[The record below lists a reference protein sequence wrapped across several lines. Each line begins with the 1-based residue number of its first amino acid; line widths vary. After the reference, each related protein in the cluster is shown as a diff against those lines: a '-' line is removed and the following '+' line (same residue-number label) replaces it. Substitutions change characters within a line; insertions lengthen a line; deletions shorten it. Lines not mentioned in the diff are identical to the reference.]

1 MRSVCT
7 PTGTIRD
14 WPLLR
19 GCPSRDS
26 STPSGASTTTC
37 PVQPAGTS
45 NWHAS
50 ASAEAV
56 ASSGLDDTRS
66 RCAWASCLR
75 VATCTTFM
83 RSAPPWKAATITWS
97 TFAAAPAMIQH
108 AFFVQGRGA
117 SRTMASLTDGDSL
130 STARK
135 PSTTCEDTP
144 SGRAPSTS
152 TPSRT
157 LPRAG
162 GESGSI
168 GGSCGC
174 EGSLGTSGSSCGWV
188 GASAGS
194 ASASTSA
201 HKDRGFMCRTP
212 RRTAHATAS
221 PVRPAMWP
229 FSADEATWR
238 PRMRALRPDY
248 LFSGGR
254 VLSGASL
261 VVQDG
266 VVQGVGDAPAGAELV
281 PMRGRAL
288 LPGMVVAHS
297 HAFQRAIRG
306 RTEHR
311 SPPTDDGSTAR
322 AKDDFWSWREAMYAA
337 AERLT
342 PQDLH
347 AVSKFCF
354 LEMARAGITAVGEFH
369 YLHRDAS
376 GKPYADP
383 NELDLAV
390 ARAAREVGLRIVL
403 LRVAYARSGFRVPE
417 NPRQKRFIEGS
428 AEEYLRNLDALSRHV
443 AVGAAPHSV
452 RACPAEWIRD
462 ISQEAFRR
470 GWPLHLHV
478 AEQRGEVEQCQAEH
492 GTTPGLLLGTL
503 RD

>member
-1 MRSVCT
+1 
-7 PTGTIRD
+7 
-14 WPLLR
+14 
-19 GCPSRDS
+19 
-26 STPSGASTTTC
+26 
-37 PVQPAGTS
+37 
-45 NWHAS
+45 
-50 ASAEAV
+50 
-56 ASSGLDDTRS
+56 
-66 RCAWASCLR
+66 
-75 VATCTTFM
+75 
-83 RSAPPWKAATITWS
+83 
-97 TFAAAPAMIQH
+97 
-108 AFFVQGRGA
+108 
-117 SRTMASLTDGDSL
+117 
-130 STARK
+130 
-135 PSTTCEDTP
+135 
-144 SGRAPSTS
+144 
-152 TPSRT
+152 
-157 LPRAG
+157 
-162 GESGSI
+162 
-168 GGSCGC
+168 
-174 EGSLGTSGSSCGWV
+174 
-188 GASAGS
+188 
-194 ASASTSA
+194 
-201 HKDRGFMCRTP
+201 
-212 RRTAHATAS
+212 
-221 PVRPAMWP
+221 
-229 FSADEATWR
+229 
-238 PRMRALRPDY
+238 MRALRPDY

-266 VVQGVGDAPAGAELV
+266 VVQGVGDAPAGAEVV

-478 AEQRGEVEQCQAEH
+478 AEQRGEVEQCQTEH
-492 GTTPGLLLGTL
+492 GTTPALLLERLGALRDTTTAVHGVHLSQRDIAALGRARATVCACPTTERNLGDGVVRADLLLAAGVRLCIGSDSEVQLSPLEDARELEYHLRLLQEQRAVLDLEPAGVGGLGARLYGVASEGGMRSLGLPGGTL
-503 RD
+503 RPGDPADFIAVDLDDPSIAGANADDLMANVVFAMERTAIRETWVGGQPLRLDFEGALPGFRAAMRRLWG